1 MAGPPP
7 AAILEIARRMMEA
20 GRPSEAADAISAL
33 TSMPGAPV
41 EALVLH
47 VRALAAAGRN
57 EEALIASRKAA
68 AWGVPQDQ
76 IAASLNPELK
86 ARPKPD

>member
-7 AAILEIARRMMEA
+7 AAILEIARRMLQA
-20 GRPSEAADAISAL
+20 GRPSQAADAVSAL

-41 EALVLH
+41 EALILH

-57 EEALIASRKAA
+57 EEALIASRKAVA
-68 AWGVPQDQ
+68 AGVPQT
-76 IAASLNPELK
+76 ELDG
-86 ARPKPD
+86 A

>member
-7 AAILEIARRMMEA
+7 AAILEIAHRMMQA
-20 GRPSEAADAISAL
+20 GRPDEAANAISAL

-41 EALVLH
+41 EALILH
-47 VRALAAAGRN
+47 VQALVAAGRN

-68 AWGVPQDQ
+68 AAGVPDT
-76 IAASLNPELK
+76 ELGS
-86 ARPKPD
+86 P